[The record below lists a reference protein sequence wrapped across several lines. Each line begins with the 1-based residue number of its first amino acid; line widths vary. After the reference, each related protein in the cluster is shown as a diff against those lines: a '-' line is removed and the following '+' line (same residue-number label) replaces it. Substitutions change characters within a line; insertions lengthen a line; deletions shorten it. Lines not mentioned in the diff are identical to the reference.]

1 MSQDIIALIKNRLPI
16 ASGPLDE
23 DTRAVAGGS
32 NNNNN
37 KRISIKGGVFRKF
50 VGGKEVGAIEDRH
63 MDVIFVKMAHSAS
76 RTYYKAAYQ
85 EGVNVSPTCWSTD
98 GKVPDKDVKTPEASA
113 CNSCPMSVRGSSAT
127 GTTSA
132 CRLSWR
138 TAVVLPNDPSGDVMQ
153 LVIPAQ
159 SCFGQEVDNGR
170 RSFRPYIQFL
180 AGHNISAGHVV
191 TKMQFDTKSP
201 TPKLLFAPADVVP
214 SDMLG
219 VIYDQGRSPAAEDAV
234 KLTVFQRD
242 EGKKPYQPRVAQEP
256 QQEVAAQ
263 APPAAAAAA
272 PISEQQS
279 LPLDEPKLRTDDKP
293 VEAKGDVSDL
303 VKRWGGK
310 K

>member
-1 MSQDIIALIKNRLPI
+1 MSQDIIALLKSRLPVVGS
-16 ASGPLDE
+16 AAELDE
-23 DTRAVAGGS
+23 DTRAVAGG
-32 NNNNN
+32 NNNN

-50 VGGKEVGAIEDRH
+50 VGGKEIGTIEDRH

-76 RTYYKAAYQ
+76 RTYYDKAYQ
-85 EGVNVSPTCWSTD
+85 EGVNVSPTCWSMD
-98 GKVPDKDVKTPEASA
+98 GKNPDKEVKEPKAAA

-159 SCFGQEVDNGR
+159 SCFGQDIDNGR

-180 AGHNISAGHVV
+180 AGHNIRAGHVV
-191 TKMQFDTKSP
+191 TKMMFDTKWP
-201 TPKLLFAPADVVP
+201 TPKLLFNPSDVVP
-214 SDMLG
+214 ENIIPI
-219 VIYDQGRSPAAEDAV
+219 IYEQGKSVAAESAV
-234 KLTVFQRD
+234 KLTVFQMD
-242 EGKKPYQPRVAQEP
+242 EGKKAQRALAQQPQP
-256 QQEVAAQ
+256 EVAAQ
-263 APPAAAAAA
+263 AAPA
-272 PISEQQS
+272 PEQKT